1 MSDCKGNL
9 SVATKVDKNTLDYL
23 ASESERLGVTR
34 AEFLRRLL
42 DLYRESQR
50 ENVECPEWDDTV
62 VMDLEAP

>member
-9 SVATKVDKNTLDYL
+9 TAATKVDKQMLEYI

-42 DLYRESQR
+42 DLYRESRR
-50 ENVECPEWDDTV
+50 ENIECPECDDDV
-62 VMDLEAP
+62 VMSLEAP